1 MTTNQHQVGSN
12 DPTSLSG
19 HCRRR
24 AKNLLSSRKDLEM
37 PAEPL
42 VTMLNTIY
50 LLLMGL
56 VSVVGT
62 ATLLKLISEFLHA
75 ENRRPNISELE
86 VEDA

>member
-1 MTTNQHQVGSN
+1 
-12 DPTSLSG
+12 
-19 HCRRR
+19 
-24 AKNLLSSRKDLEM
+24 M